1 MLVRWRSG
9 DEEREHAGIQIS
21 RKGRSLA
28 VLQHPGVAQIL
39 VRRGPRG
46 CCGLAHC
53 SQGAQRQVYNVVF
66 LYILLDE
73 RLSIMP
79 VSNGHHNSTT

>member
-53 SQGAQRQVYNVVF
+53 HRHG
-66 LYILLDE
+66 
-73 RLSIMP
+73 
-79 VSNGHHNSTT
+79 STAHKEPRDRFTTSYSCTFY